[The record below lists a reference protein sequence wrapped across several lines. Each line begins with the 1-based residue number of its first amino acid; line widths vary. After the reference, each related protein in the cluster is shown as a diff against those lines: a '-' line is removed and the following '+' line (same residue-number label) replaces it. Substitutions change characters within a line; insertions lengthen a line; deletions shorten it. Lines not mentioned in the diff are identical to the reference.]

1 MNIVI
6 DLGNQLMAEA
16 LSQLLERA
24 GYEHVVMSGRTP
36 ANGFIPDVLLVDST
50 TLSHDLLARYPEAK
64 VLLIDTGIEPE
75 NLSALFLTYRIHGV
89 LSPTTE
95 LHLFKKALKVVSEGQ
110 IWVDDGSLKALLH
123 GPDSASKTGNN
134 SSAVTGREQ
143 EIIAAICQGLSNK
156 EIAERFGLSPCT
168 VRAHLYKIYKKLG
181 VTSRS
186 KLLALTLDRPLE
198 RSA

>member
-24 GYEHVVMSGRTP
+24 GYEHVVTIGSSP

-50 TLSHDLLARYPEAK
+50 TLRHELLARYTEAK
-64 VLLIDTGIEPE
+64 VLLLDTGIEPE
-75 NLSALFLTYRIHGV
+75 NLSALLLTYRLHGV

-134 SSAVTGREQ
+134 SSPITGREQ
-143 EIIAAICQGLSNK
+143 EIIAATCQGLSNK

-168 VRAHLYKIYKKLG
+168 VKAHLYNIYKKLG